1 MGKDLNPDLSD
12 FKVHVL
18 SVTACF
24 PLKYVLLSTVFCDE
38 LGKSVK
44 QLLFQFLGLG
54 RLLFK
59 GQEDGSDQHFVK
71 EVYED

>member
-1 MGKDLNPDLSD
+1 M
-12 FKVHVL
+12 
-18 SVTACF
+18 
-24 PLKYVLLSTVFCDE
+24 LLSTVFCDE

-44 QLLFQFLGLG
+44 ELLFQFLGLG

-59 GQEDGSDQHFVK
+59 GQEEGSDQHFVT